1 MTDNSYQNWAA
12 MSDQAL
18 SKHIGKFIQHHRME
32 QNRTQAN
39 VATAAGIARST
50 LSLLE
55 RGESVT
61 VPTLLQVLRV
71 LDLLQVMDMFRVEK
85 KISPIMLAKME
96 QETRQRARKKKQDNQ
111 TESNW

>member
-1 MTDNSYQNWAA
+1 MTDNSHKNWIA

-18 SKHIGKFIQHHRME
+18 SKHIGNFIQHHRLE

-39 VATAAGIARST
+39 VATAAGISRST

-55 RGESVT
+55 RGESIT
-61 VPTLLQVLRV
+61 VSTLIQVLRV
-71 LDLLQVMDMFRVEK
+71 LDLLYVMDCFSIEK

-96 QETRQRARKKKQDNQ
+96 QEKRQRAREKKQDNQ
-111 TESNW
+111 TESKW